1 MKVLNLRGINDLR
14 LEEKE
19 KPVPKQ
25 GEVLVE
31 IHACGICSSDEARVL
46 KTGTY
51 HFPTIPGHEFSGKV
65 VEVGE
70 FVDKKYL
77 NKKVAVFPLLPCF
90 ECTSCKKG
98 KYALCANY
106 KYFGSRNDGGFEEYL
121 AVPVWNLI
129 ELDDSIDYKVGAL
142 MEPSAVALH
151 AVNIGNIKEGDN
163 ITVVGTGTIGILIGA
178 FCKLRG
184 ANVWIC
190 GHSKTKLDNV
200 KELGLNVLDIDDPV
214 NDVLNVTNLE
224 RMDVVF
230 EAVGSNESMKNCILM
245 AKNSG
250 TIVAVGNPKD
260 DFKLEKDVYWKILRR
275 QLTLKGTWNSEYSD
289 DNNDWKEVSQLMK
302 KKDFPFE
309 KLITNVFKLEDH
321 EEAFNLLSN
330 KNKFKTKIMFEI
342 NKEE

>member
-19 KPVPKQ
+19 KPVPKA

-51 HFPTIPGHEFSGKV
+51 HFPTVPGHEFSGKV
-65 VEVGE
+65 VEVGD

-90 ECTSCKKG
+90 ECTACKKG
-98 KYALCANY
+98 EYALCSNY
-106 KYFGSRNDGGFEEYL
+106 KYFGSRNDGGFAEYL
-121 AVPVWNLI
+121 AVPVWNLV

-151 AVNIGNIKEGDN
+151 AVNIGNVKEGDN
-163 ITVVGTGTIGILIGA
+163 VVVVGTGTIGILIGA
-178 FCKLRG
+178 FCKLKG
-184 ANVWIC
+184 ANVWLS
-190 GHSKTKLDNV
+190 GHSQNKIDNV
-200 KELGLNVLDIDDPV
+200 KALDLDVLDLKDPV
-214 NDVLNVTNLE
+214 NDALNITNFE

-230 EAVGSNESMKNCILM
+230 EAVGSEDSLKNCILL

-250 TIVAVGNPKD
+250 TIVTVGNPRG

-275 QLTLKGTWNSEYSD
+275 QLTIKGTWNSEYNDS
-289 DNNDWKEVSQLMK
+289 NNDWKEVAKLMK
-302 KKDFPFE
+302 EKNFPFE
-309 KLITNVFKLEDH
+309 KLITSLFKLEEYD
-321 EEAFNLLSN
+321 EAFDILSD